1 MGVVGQETFF
11 YVEIGERELDRHEM
25 GKRTPIFTRWITRA
39 SFSLERVQLLVY
51 CIVSSSKV
59 H

>member
-25 GKRTPIFTRWITRA
+25 GKRTPIFTRWIT
-39 SFSLERVQLLVY
+39 
-51 CIVSSSKV
+51 
-59 H
+59 